1 MKVWSI
7 QIFCYSTKVSSKAA
21 SGVRFVN
28 LWKIKMAI
36 QFTILYPSINE
47 VFPNLYSFQL
57 RWLKISQ
64 TTSYLGTSCTPLYKK
79 LDHCAVVE
87 LLTYLRFPY
96 QYKPFLDRKSFQN
109 RRKFH
114 QNVRLL
120 SSFTKLPPSFSW
132 LISRLVCSM

>member
-1 MKVWSI
+1 
-7 QIFCYSTKVSSKAA
+7 
-21 SGVRFVN
+21 
-28 LWKIKMAI
+28 MAI
-36 QFTILYPSINE
+36 TCVAIQVTILYPGIYE
-47 VFPNLYSFQL
+47 VFPSLYSFQI
-57 RWLKISQ
+57 RCFKISKPTCYLRTFC
-64 TTSYLGTSCTPLYKK
+64 TTLYKK

-132 LISRLVCSM
+132 SVSRLRILVCTLVYPMLFFCKYLSLVANK